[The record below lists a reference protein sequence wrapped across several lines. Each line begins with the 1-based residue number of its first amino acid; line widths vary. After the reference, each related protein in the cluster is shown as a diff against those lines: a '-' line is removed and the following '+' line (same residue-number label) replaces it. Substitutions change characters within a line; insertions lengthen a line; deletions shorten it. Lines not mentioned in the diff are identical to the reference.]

1 MIVSLS
7 QLLQATFS
15 GVGAG
20 VVYGLLGIGF
30 VITQRITGVLNFAQ
44 GHIAVTG
51 AFAAVLASRVMPIG
65 FAVLVGALVAAAV
78 SAVIYLAAVWPLRRT
93 GLLEQSMVTLACSIL
108 MLAGL
113 QLAFGTD
120 PRSLTPFSP
129 GGPIQVGGAA
139 LSRQTVWIVVVGAAL
154 TVVLYWFF
162 ERTSIGTAVRACA
175 VNRYAAE
182 VVGINVTL
190 MAVFSFALSGLV
202 SGAIAAAQA
211 PLTFVTFSAG
221 LTLTLKGFVAA
232 AVAGMNNVTAA
243 LVGGVLL
250 GLLEAWSTLLIS
262 SSYQNLIAL
271 ALLLGV
277 LILRPTGLA
286 KVKVSERV

>member
-1 MIVSLS
+1 MLS

-20 VVYGLLGIGF
+20 VIYGILGIGF

-44 GHIAVTG
+44 GHVAVAG
-51 AFAAVLASRVMPIG
+51 AFVAVIASRVMPVG
-65 FAVLVGALVAAAV
+65 LAVIVGALFAALI
-78 SAVIYLAAVWPLRRT
+78 SAVLYLGAVWPLRRT

-113 QLAFGTD
+113 QLGFGTD
-120 PRSLTPFSP
+120 PYSLRAFTS
-129 GGPIQVGGAA
+129 GGPIQVGNAS
-139 LSRQTVWIVVVGAAL
+139 LSQQTVWIVVVGLAL

-162 ERTSIGTAVRACA
+162 ERTSLGTAVRACA
-175 VNRYAAE
+175 INRYAAE

-190 MAVFSFALSGLV
+190 MAVLSFALSGLV
-202 SGAIAAAQA
+202 SGAIVATQA

-232 AVAGMNNVTAA
+232 GVAGMNNVPLA
-243 LVGGVLL
+243 LVAGLLL
-250 GLLEAWSTLLIS
+250 GLLESWSTLLIS

-271 ALLLGV
+271 ALLLAV
-277 LILRPTGLA
+277 LIVRPAGLA
-286 KVKVSERV
+286 RARVSQPV